1 MLNRSPLAALALV
14 VLAGCS
20 SSTINATTDEPAADD
35 VTEAS
40 TDVSTDVTSA
50 NDSGDELVSNTT
62 VPASE
67 PEATTTQAPTTAATT
82 TTTTLPPPPVTLP
95 ERDIAPLAAMTPPL
109 EAVGTSNGD
118 ATSRAQWRLLELGFW
133 LQDPNGRYDQTTQ
146 QAVMA
151 FQKYYGLETDGSLG
165 PVTAAKL
172 SEIDVR
178 PSGASTAGTLVEVD
192 KTKQLVFLVDEGV
205 TRWILNTSTGTEVPY
220 DTVNKNTGE
229 PESGDSVTRP
239 GVFAVD
245 RQREEG
251 WWAGDL
257 GEIYRPK
264 YFDAGIALHGSN
276 YIPSYPASHGCVRLS
291 TAAMDWIWD
300 SDLVPMGTTV
310 WVHGDIPG
318 TPA

>member
-1 MLNRSPLAALALV
+1 MPHRLPLSALALV

-20 SSTINATTDEPAADD
+20 SATINATADD
-35 VTEAS
+35 PTSPSSADTA
-40 TDVSTDVTSA
+40 TDTTDTA
-50 NDSGDELVSNTT
+50 DTADTADDGLVSNTT
-62 VPASE
+62 VPVTE
-67 PEATTTQAPTTAATT
+67 PSTTTVPAT

-95 ERDIAPLAAMTPPL
+95 EREIPPLAAMTPPL
-109 EAVGTSNGD
+109 EPVGTSSGE
-118 ATSRAQWRLLELGFW
+118 ATKRAQWRLIELGFW

-151 FQKYYGLETDGSLG
+151 FQKYYGLEADGSLG
-165 PVTAAKL
+165 PITAATL
-172 SEIDVR
+172 SEVDER

-192 KTKQLVFLVDEGV
+192 KSKQLVFIVDEGV
-205 TRWILNTSTGTEVPY
+205 TTWVLNTSTGTEVPY
-220 DTVNKNTGE
+220 DTINKNTGA

-239 GVFAVD
+239 GVFEVN

-264 YFDAGIALHGSN
+264 YFDGGIALHGSN
-276 YIPSYPASHGCVRLS
+276 SIPNYPASHGCVRLS

-300 SDLVPMGTTV
+300 ADIVPMRTTV
-310 WVHGDIPG
+310 WVHGQIPG
-318 TPA
+318 ADA